1 MQENCLIL
9 TENIKSQFDL
19 TWNKLTDVEKQILLK
34 IVQNQQPLSRDEIKE
49 SLSLSSM
56 EIINGL
62 QSLTRRYLLIKLEH
76 HQKSFH
82 LSSVWREYL
91 KLLS

>member
-1 MQENCLIL
+1 
-9 TENIKSQFDL
+9 
-19 TWNKLTDVEKQILLK
+19 LTDVEKQILLK

-62 QSLTRRYLLIKLEH
+62 QSLTRRFLLTKLENDEK
-76 HQKSFH
+76 QFFNI
-82 LSSVWREYL
+82 SSVFRQYL
-91 KLLS
+91 KVYHCSSS